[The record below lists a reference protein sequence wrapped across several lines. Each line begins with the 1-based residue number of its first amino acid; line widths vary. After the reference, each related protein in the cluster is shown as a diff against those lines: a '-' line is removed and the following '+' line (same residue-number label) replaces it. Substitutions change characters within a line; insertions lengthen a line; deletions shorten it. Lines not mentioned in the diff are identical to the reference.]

1 MSTDDWSFSRTDW
14 MDIAYFGDFV
24 DNAIDDLNISNE
36 SLTDNR
42 TLFTVFDSYFGKY
55 KFDKNMGKAILGF
68 HVRYLNQNPDHI
80 AFFSGNLLG
89 TPVIRF
95 KDSDLN
101 RFFEI
106 FPTVDY
112 ESLSRDIKSLPAINK
127 DFKISSDTLNQT
139 CFYFI
144 HRFLTSNLLSPKD
157 REVYAYNVA
166 ITFFYRTI
174 AALMSDYFRYES
186 NRSVALATFA
196 RLSNKHLIKQL
207 GSWQKLIE
215 YRARELIKKDSIHR
229 SSFESYNDDLKMV
242 YAINDAQGRVRDAVK
257 NYYVV
262 FAEVIERGESISSAS
277 ATIISPEGEET
288 IKDKTEGVEKHLS
301 YVHSIVGDTHT
312 FIKDELVGVIVSI
325 NKNTSAKMVKVVL
338 TWISE
343 NYVIAEH
350 KKLIDDFIDKTYVYC
365 VHLLDYGGAV
375 IDRRDYSKRLIALKN
390 MLLSTRSQDPDLEV
404 IRELGKKIILKS
416 QKSSISN
423 SLMLSTRTSIMLYLY
438 LRTTIGKM

>member
-1 MSTDDWSFSRTDW
+1 MNHEYWGEHVKSNW
-14 MDIAYFGDFV
+14 MDIAYFGSFV
-24 DNAIDDLNISNE
+24 ENEIDSNLHTE
-36 SLTDNR
+36 SLADNR

-55 KFDKNMGKAILGF
+55 KFDKNMGKALQSF

-80 AFFSGNLLG
+80 SFFSGNLLG

-112 ESLSRDIKSLPAINK
+112 ESLSRDIKSLPSINK

-144 HRFLTSNLLSPKD
+144 HRFLTSNLLPPKD
-157 REVYAYNVA
+157 REVFAYNVA

-174 AALMSDYFRYES
+174 AALMSDYFRYEA
-186 NRSVALATFA
+186 NKSVALATFA

-215 YRARELIKKDSIHR
+215 YRAKELIKKDSIHR
-229 SSFESYNDDLKMV
+229 VSFENYNDDYKIV

-262 FAEVIERGESISSAS
+262 FAEVIERGESITSAS
-277 ATIISPEGEET
+277 ATVISPEGEET
-288 IKDKTEGVEKHLS
+288 VKDKTEGVEKHLS
-301 YVHSIVGDTHT
+301 YIHSIVGDQHT
-312 FIKDELVGVIVSI
+312 FIKDDLVGVITSI
-325 NKNTSAKMVKVVL
+325 NKNTSAKMVKSVL

-343 NYVIAEH
+343 NYIVAEH
-350 KKLIDDFIDKTYVYC
+350 KKTIDDFIDKTYVYC
-365 VHLLDYGGAV
+365 VHLLDYGGTV

-390 MLLSTRSQDPDLEV
+390 MLLSTRSQDPELEV
-404 IRELGKKIILKS
+404 IRDLGKRIIKNS
-416 QKSSISN
+416 QKTSIST

-438 LRTTIGKM
+438 LRTTVGKM